1 MNQSFYF
8 ELKEMQRR
16 DMEEAERTGDSL
28 RRAPQR
34 AAAAAATTVGTAAA
48 RTAETFPAERGVE
61 TSDDFSHDTTVGSGD
76 SSAAQRKA
84 ERSSRLTGSESS
96 SWRLSLSRSTRFD
109 VHDLRGKT
117 AAATT
122 SRFFAL
128 QNTVMMVC
136 MVIAFVYAVA
146 VVVWVD
152 VGDAFEGVLVRKH
165 TYEALDRK
173 ASSR

>member
-1 MNQSFYF
+1 M
-8 ELKEMQRR
+8 KEMQRR

-34 AAAAAATTVGTAAA
+34 AAAAATTVGTAAA

-61 TSDDFSHDTTVGSGD
+61 TSDDFSHDTAVGSGD
-76 SSAAQRKA
+76 SSAVQRKA
-84 ERSSRLTGSESS
+84 GMPLLVSFERSSRLTGSESS

-136 MVIAFVYAVA
+136 MVIAFVYAVV